1 MRAHRYQIT
10 IMGSL
15 GPVAQEMFEDFK
27 IESNR
32 RHTYL
37 IADLDQA
44 GLYGALNRIQSI
56 GLELIELTRMAGPGP
71 A

>member
-10 IMGSL
+10 IMGCL
-15 GPVAQEMFEDFK
+15 GPVTREMFEDFK
-27 IESNR
+27 IESYGG
-32 RHTYL
+32 HTCL

-56 GLELIELTRMAGPGP
+56 GLELVELTRMAGPGP